1 MQSVDFNLI
10 VVPLSILVIT
20 LVATILIMESRWEL
34 LQDKKIKRAIEKIKK
49 EKTEKQTAF
58 KNEQAELD
66 RLRETKAIDND
77 TYNRLST
84 LLRMNE
90 QKLEE
95 TMDTLLT
102 AKDLMRKPKFKA
114 KEAISPIKL

>member
-1 MQSVDFNLI
+1 MQAVDFNFV

-49 EKTEKQTAF
+49 EKTDKQTAF

-66 RLRETKAIDND
+66 RLHETKAIDND

-102 AKDLMRKPKFKA
+102 AKDLMRKPKFKQ
-114 KEAISPIKL
+114 KEAIPQIKI